1 MLLELEQECLQV
13 YRRKVDEANRCRAH
27 LRQTIADYEAELAAI
42 CSAMAEPPVHNRQ
55 SDRMKQVQD
64 HLNTLNSF
72 CSVLGMDFKLTVS
85 QIHPSFGN
93 SEGSRSISDDTIEQL
108 TTAIQKLR
116 EVKIQRMQK
125 LQDLATTMLELWNL
139 MDTPIEEQQMFQNVT
154 CNIAASE
161 REITEHNTLSVD
173 FIDHVEAEVTRLEEL
188 KSSKMK
194 ELVLKKQSELEEICR
209 KNHMVPENDSSME
222 YTLEAIESG
231 TTDPANVLEH
241 IELQI
246 AKAKEEAFSRK
257 DILEKIDKWLAACE
271 EESWL
276 EDYNRDE
283 NRYNAGRGS
292 HLILKRAEKARSLV
306 NKLPGMVET
315 LASKT
320 IAWETER
327 GVEFLYD
334 GVRLHSM
341 LDEYTILRQEKEQ
354 ERRRQRDQK
363 KLKEQLIAEQEALY
377 GSKPSPLKAQS
388 VKKVPR
394 VSSGGA
400 NNRRLPVGGT
410 MLQTPK
416 PDSLGSIKATPHS
429 RPIKKIDRTLQHDPS
444 NLHLDDGCATESA
457 GRRGLDIPGEPKKK
471 QSSDASEQDSP
482 MKRRPFS
489 AINSTTSSNDVNP
502 NGETVQ
508 KPDPPFD
515 LSFTTPSNTNSFI
528 DDENMTPKSMPIPV
542 PPTPPTISV
551 PMQTTTTTP
560 APADAPI
567 PFNVY
572 QVVETAEGIDEYSFE
587 ERRAGFVLPEIHSK
601 PSIQV

>member
-1 MLLELEQECLQV
+1 MSNHNDPFLQVETTSGSLIEQLQIIWDEVGETDTDKDKMLLELEQECLQV

-42 CSAMAEPPVHNRQ
+42 CSAMAEPPVHNSLYFQSDQTAGNLKEELRNILPQ
-55 SDRMKQVQD
+55 LEEMRKRKSDRKEQFVQVLEQIQMIKNEIYRSTIYISSKTVVDETDLSLRKLEEFHRELHELQKEKSDRMKQVQD

-93 SEGSRSISDDTIEQL
+93 SDGSRSISDDTIEQL
-108 TTAIQKLR
+108 TIAIQKLR

-161 REITEHNTLSVD
+161 REITERNTLSVD

-231 TTDPANVLEH
+231 TTDPANVLEQ

-257 DILEKIDKWLAACE
+257 DILEKIDKWLAARE

-320 IAWETER
+320 SAWETER

-429 RPIKKIDRTLQHDPS
+429 HPIKKIDRTLQHDPS
-444 NLHLDDGCATESA
+444 NLHPDDGCATESA
-457 GRRGLDIPGEPKKK
+457 GNFFE
-471 QSSDASEQDSP
+471 
-482 MKRRPFS
+482 
-489 AINSTTSSNDVNP
+489 TTF
-502 NGETVQ
+502 
-508 KPDPPFD
+508 KIF
-515 LSFTTPSNTNSFI
+515 
-528 DDENMTPKSMPIPV
+528 
-542 PPTPPTISV
+542 
-551 PMQTTTTTP
+551 
-560 APADAPI
+560 
-567 PFNVY
+567 
-572 QVVETAEGIDEYSFE
+572 
-587 ERRAGFVLPEIHSK
+587 
-601 PSIQV
+601 